1 MNRRR
6 TLVCGIAIMLVLA
19 ACSSGAPS
27 ALPAAPTGT
36 RDVYVAL
43 GNGETAGN
51 GVKDRIRDAWPQIV
65 YRDQLSKA
73 SVFANF
79 GEQDVTVADALT
91 DQLVPALALNPTVAT
106 VHLTDDQ
113 FLGTPVAD
121 FERNLTT
128 LVRRLQRNGRTAVV
142 IGTILPEDREP
153 GVLAC
158 TPNPPANGPRCRIG
172 AVGDP
177 AEGNTRLELFNAAIR
192 RVASATDARP
202 ADVHAAFLAA
212 RAAGS
217 EDALWAG
224 NDFSPNSAGHE
235 LLARE
240 FGAAVRDALK
250 SR

>member
-1 MNRRR
+1 MTRGRV
-6 TLVCGIAIMLVLA
+6 TTIGLAVTLVLA
-19 ACSSGAPS
+19 ACSSGAPPTV
-27 ALPAAPTGT
+27 ATTPAGA

-51 GVKDRIRDAWPQIV
+51 GVKDRIRDAWPQVV

-73 SVFANF
+73 SIFANF
-79 GEQDVTVADALT
+79 GEEDVTVADALT
-91 DQLVPALALNPTVAT
+91 DQLLPALALNPTVAT

-113 FLGTPVAD
+113 FLRTPVAD
-121 FERNLTT
+121 FERNLMT

-142 IGTILPEDREP
+142 IGTILPQDREP

-158 TPNPPANGPRCRIG
+158 TPNPPLNAARCRIG
-172 AVGDP
+172 SIGDP
-177 AEGNTRLELFNAAIR
+177 TEGNARLELFNAAIR
-192 RVASATDARP
+192 RVASATDARL

-212 RAAGS
+212 RAAGG

-224 NDFSPNSAGHE
+224 NDFSPNVAGHQI
-235 LLARE
+235 LARE
-240 FGAAVRDALK
+240 FGTGVRDALK

>member
-1 MNRRR
+1 MTRCRV
-6 TLVCGIAIMLVLA
+6 LAIGLAIMLAPA
-19 ACSSGAPS
+19 ACSSGAPPTV
-27 ALPAAPTGT
+27 AAAPSGA

-65 YRDQLSKA
+65 YRDQLSQA
-73 SVFANF
+73 SIFANF
-79 GEQDVTVADALT
+79 GAQDMTVADALT
-91 DQLVPALALNPTVAT
+91 DQLLPALALKPTVAT

-113 FLGTPVAD
+113 FLRTPVD
-121 FERNLTT
+121 EFERNLTT
-128 LVRRLQRNGRTAVV
+128 LVRRLRRDGRTAVV
-142 IGTILPEDREP
+142 LGTILPQDREP

-158 TPNPPANGPRCRIG
+158 TPNPPPNGPRCRIG
-172 AVGDP
+172 SVDNP
-177 AEGNTRLELFNAAIR
+177 ADGNARIELFNSAIR
-192 RVASATDARP
+192 RVASVTGARL

-212 RAAGS
+212 RAAGG

-224 NDFSPNSAGHE
+224 NDFSPNAAGHQ

-240 FGAAVRDALK
+240 FGAGVRDALK